1 MRTAPTLQAFL
12 LLLALAGCGRTDTAA
27 VGQVSEAASPARIE
41 AGRKLFARCAG
52 CHELGPKA
60 GHIFGPHLNGVLGR
74 EAGSVP
80 GYAYSPALKAST
92 LVWDEANLTAFIR
105 DSERVIP
112 GNKMRFM
119 SFLSD
124 RQAGDIVAYLAT
136 QGGTQAGQ
144 GQPRP

>member
-1 MRTAPTLQAFL
+1 MRLAHMLQGVL
-12 LLLALAGCGRTDTAA
+12 LLLVLAGCGRSDTADVA
-27 VGQVSEAASPARIE
+27 QAPGEASPARIE

-52 CHELGPKA
+52 CHEVGPKA
-60 GHIFGPHLNGVLGR
+60 GHIYGPHLNGVLGR
-74 EAGSVP
+74 KAGSAT

-92 LVWDEANLTAFIR
+92 LVWDEANLAAFIR
-105 DSERVIP
+105 DSEQVIP

-144 GQPRP
+144 DQPRP